1 MKSLNIRIIAKPE
14 NYHKYKDMLE
24 KAGFSIS
31 EDATL
36 TFKETNDVK
45 EAFLGEKDGLLEII
59 AIERIMM
66 IESFGRIIILH
77 TINEQF
83 KIREKLYEL
92 DQILD
97 PELFT
102 RINKSMII
110 AKQGIKKIIPYL
122 NGTMTLIMKNGIE
135 VTVSRNYRQSF
146 KKFIQF

>member
-1 MKSLNIRIIAKPE
+1 
-14 NYHKYKDMLE
+14 MLE